1 MAEELLYEGKAK
13 KVFTT
18 DDENVLLHRY
28 KDEATAFNAQ
38 KRGSWKDKG
47 KTNATM
53 SAAIFA
59 YLETHGVPTHFVEQ
73 VDDTTI
79 KTRKL
84 DMLPVEIVVRNVA
97 AGSLSRLLGFEEGS
111 KLKAPIVELCYKD
124 DDLGDPLLNWYHFR
138 ELGVSDED
146 LEFCEELGLKVNE
159 VLAPFFD
166 ERGIVLVDFKIEAGR
181 DAEGNLMLADEI
193 SPDTCRFW
201 DKETG
206 EKLDKDRFRRHGG
219 VEEAYAEMPT
229 PVRAHAEVR
238 RIERSGTLRQQER
251 GVMVKNS
258 GSSSVRRPVSSTR
271 RARR

>member
-1 MAEELLYEGKAK
+1 
-13 KVFTT
+13 
-18 DDENVLLHRY
+18 
-28 KDEATAFNAQ
+28 
-38 KRGSWKDKG
+38 
-47 KTNATM
+47 M

-97 AGSLSRLLGFEEGS
+97 AGSLTRLLGFEEGRR
-111 KLKAPIVELCYKD
+111 LKAPIVELCYKD

-206 EKLDKDRFRRHGG
+206 EKLDKDRFRNDMGG
-219 VEEAYAEMPT
+219 VEEAYAEML
-229 PVRAHAEVR
+229 R
-238 RIERSGTLRQQER
+238 RVTEITQR
-251 GVMVKNS
+251 GAVD
-258 GSSSVRRPVSSTR
+258 
-271 RARR
+271 